1 MNDQTASARIVH
13 VALFTRNPRELAP
26 FYRDAFHMKIV
37 HVGGAVQLWDGHVL
51 LALNPWRG
59 VDPETLRID
68 EVGEPQA
75 KGFDHFGFQID
86 NLKNIEGRLK
96 NAGAAADISKRP
108 AGRTFTEWRAHD
120 LEGNRIDLSEHGYK
134 PVSAEKLQALEVEAA
149 SEINRLVIG
158 AAQPAALAQFY
169 QSAFGMTVLRQQNG
183 KFTLSDGRTQLLL
196 LPHDSASAEGFHC
209 LGFRLVDQAQ
219 MLASA
224 ERMGATVAR
233 APDWED
239 SAKEQFLLRDP
250 DGNQLALFQD
260 GA

>member
-1 MNDQTASARIVH
+1 MTDSIPAARIVH

-37 HVGGAVQLWDGHVL
+37 HVGGAVQLWDGHIL

-59 VDPETLRID
+59 IDPEKLRID

-86 NLKNIEGRLK
+86 SLEKIDGRLK
-96 NAGAAADISKRP
+96 DAGANADIAKRP

-120 LEGNRIDLSEHGYK
+120 LEGNRIDLSERGYK

-158 AAQPAALAQFY
+158 AAQPQALAKFY
-169 QSAFGMTVLRQQNG
+169 QAAFGMKVLRERDG
-183 KFTLSDGRTQLLL
+183 KIALSDGRTQLLL
-196 LPHDSASAEGFHC
+196 LPRDSAKGEGFSC
-209 LGFRLVDQAQ
+209 LGFRLVDQAK

-224 ERMGATVAR
+224 ENLGAIVER

-239 SAKEQFLLRDP
+239 GSREQFLLRDP
-250 DGNQLALFQD
+250 DGNQLALFHD
-260 GA
+260 GQ